1 MLIMEVVENVVWF
14 LVAVFILVTF
24 HELGH
29 FGVARLLGVGVSKFS
44 IGFGKPLYSFRSRR
58 SGTEYVLGALPFGG
72 YVKFIDEREDHV
84 DSQDLPHAFNRQ
96 NLWVRTAVVIAGP
109 AANFVLAIF
118 FYWLVFGIGVP
129 GVEPI
134 IGYVQP
140 GSSAEAIGLQRGD
153 RIAQINGRK
162 VRSWGEHR
170 YYLLDQVQNG
180 ETLTFTIETPTGE
193 NKTVSIES
201 SRLESGQMNPFI
213 LEQKI
218 GVLPRIA
225 PVVGTLIP
233 GEVADAAGIQVND
246 RFMSIEGVPIN
257 GWRDVV
263 EIISSRP
270 EQTTRLSVLRNG
282 SIKLAV
288 VVPKAINSMNEV
300 VGRIGVGPANHV
312 NVVIRLGA
320 GEAIIRAVEAT
331 WLLSKLTVG
340 MIVQMIQ
347 GKESTKSIGGPLSI
361 AKYAGA
367 SAEYGLTAF
376 LMFLAILSISLGILN
391 LLPIPVLDGGHLVYF
406 LIEGIKGTPVSE
418 TFMYRSQQ
426 LGFAVLAVLISFA
439 LYNDVL
445 NIFKF

>member
-1 MLIMEVVENVVWF
+1 MAAVENAGWF

-29 FGVARLLGVGVSKFS
+29 FSVARLLGVGVSKFS
-44 IGFGKPLYSFRSRR
+44 VGFGKTLYSYRSRR
-58 SGTEYVLGALPFGG
+58 SGTEYVLGVLPFGG

-84 DSQDLPHAFNRQ
+84 DPRDLPYAFNRQ
-96 NLWVRTAVVIAGP
+96 KLWVRAAIVIAGP
-109 AANFVLAIF
+109 GANFILAIF

-129 GVEPI
+129 GVEPV
-134 IGYVQP
+134 IGYVEP
-140 GSSAEAIGLQRGD
+140 GSSAEAVGLQRDD
-153 RIAQINGRK
+153 RIARVNGRK

-170 YYLLDQVQNG
+170 YYLLNQVEAG
-180 ETLTFTIETPTGE
+180 KTLTFAIVTPTGR

-201 SRLESGQMNPFI
+201 SRLQSGQLNPLV
-213 LEQKI
+213 LEEQI
-218 GVLPRIA
+218 GVLPRLA
-225 PVVGTLIP
+225 PIVGTLIA
-233 GEVADAAGIQVND
+233 GEVADASGIKVND
-246 RFMSIEGVPIN
+246 RFMVVDGIAIN

-263 EIISSRP
+263 KTISSRP
-270 EQTTRLSVLRNG
+270 EQATRVSVLRNG
-282 SIKLAV
+282 SLKTIV
-288 VVPKAINSMNEV
+288 VVPKAIHSLDSV

-312 NVVIRLGA
+312 NVVVRLGA
-320 GEAIIRAVEAT
+320 GEAINRAVEAT

-340 MIVQMIQ
+340 MIVQMVQ
-347 GKESTKSIGGPLSI
+347 GKESTKNIGGPLSI

-367 SAEYGLTAF
+367 SAQYGFTSFLT
-376 LMFLAILSISLGILN
+376 FLAILSISLGILN

-406 LIEGIKGTPVSE
+406 IIEAIKGGPVSE
-418 TFMYRSQQ
+418 AFMYRSQQ

>member
-1 MLIMEVVENVVWF
+1 MAAVENAGWF

-29 FGVARLLGVGVSKFS
+29 FSVARLLGVGVSKFS
-44 IGFGKPLYSFRSRR
+44 VGFGKTLYSFRSRR
-58 SGTEYVLGALPFGG
+58 SGTEYVLGVLPFGG

-84 DSQDLPHAFNRQ
+84 DPRDLPYAFNRQ
-96 NLWVRTAVVIAGP
+96 KLWVRAAIVIAGP
-109 AANFVLAIF
+109 GANFILAIF

-129 GVEPI
+129 GVEPV
-134 IGYVQP
+134 IGYVEP
-140 GSSAEAIGLQRGD
+140 GSSAEAVGLQRGD
-153 RIAQINGRK
+153 RIARVNGRK

-170 YYLLDQVQNG
+170 YYLLNQVEAG
-180 ETLTFTIETPTGE
+180 KTLTFAIVTPTGR

-201 SRLESGQMNPFI
+201 SRLQSGQLNPLV
-213 LEQKI
+213 LEEQI
-218 GVLPRIA
+218 GVLPRLA
-225 PVVGTLIP
+225 PIVGTLIA
-233 GEVADAAGIQVND
+233 GEVADASGIKVND
-246 RFMSIEGVPIN
+246 RFMVVDGITIN

-263 EIISSRP
+263 KTISSRP
-270 EQTTRLSVLRNG
+270 EQATRVSVLRNG
-282 SIKLAV
+282 SLKTIV
-288 VVPKAINSMNEV
+288 VVPKAIHSLDSV

-312 NVVIRLGA
+312 DVVVRLGA
-320 GEAIIRAVEAT
+320 GEAINRAVEAT

-340 MIVQMIQ
+340 MIVQMVQ
-347 GKESTKSIGGPLSI
+347 GKESTKNIGGPLSI

-367 SAEYGLTAF
+367 SAQYGFTAF
-376 LMFLAILSISLGILN
+376 LTFLAILSISLGILN

-406 LIEGIKGTPVSE
+406 IIEAIKGGPVSE
-418 TFMYRSQQ
+418 AFMYRSQQ

>member
-1 MLIMEVVENVVWF
+1 MAAVENAGWF

-29 FGVARLLGVGVSKFS
+29 FSVARLLGVGVSKFS
-44 IGFGKPLYSFRSRR
+44 VGFGKTLYSYRSRR
-58 SGTEYVLGALPFGG
+58 SGTEYVLGVLPFGG

-84 DSQDLPHAFNRQ
+84 DPRDLPYAFNRQ
-96 NLWVRTAVVIAGP
+96 KLWVRAAIVIAGP
-109 AANFVLAIF
+109 GANFILAIF

-129 GVEPI
+129 GVEPV
-134 IGYVQP
+134 IGYVEP
-140 GSSAEAIGLQRGD
+140 GSSAEAVGLQRGD
-153 RIAQINGRK
+153 RIARVNGRK

-170 YYLLDQVQNG
+170 YYLLNQVEAG
-180 ETLTFTIETPTGE
+180 KTLTFAIVTPTGR

-201 SRLESGQMNPFI
+201 SRLQSGQLNPLV
-213 LEQKI
+213 LEEQI
-218 GVLPRIA
+218 GVLPRLA
-225 PVVGTLIP
+225 PIVGTLIA
-233 GEVADAAGIQVND
+233 GEVADASGIKVND
-246 RFMSIEGVPIN
+246 RFMVVDGITIN

-263 EIISSRP
+263 KTISSRP
-270 EQTTRLSVLRNG
+270 EQATRVSVLRNG
-282 SIKLAV
+282 SLKTIV
-288 VVPKAINSMNEV
+288 VVPKAIHSLDSV

-312 NVVIRLGA
+312 NVVVRLGA
-320 GEAIIRAVEAT
+320 GEAINRAVEAT

-340 MIVQMIQ
+340 MIVQMVQ
-347 GKESTKSIGGPLSI
+347 GKESTENIGGPLSI

-367 SAEYGLTAF
+367 SAQYGLTAF
-376 LMFLAILSISLGILN
+376 LTFLAILSISLGILN

-406 LIEGIKGTPVSE
+406 IIEAIKGGPVSE
-418 TFMYRSQQ
+418 AFMYRSQQ

>member
-1 MLIMEVVENVVWF
+1 MAAVENAGWF

-29 FGVARLLGVGVSKFS
+29 FSVARLLGVGVSKFS
-44 IGFGKPLYSFRSRR
+44 VGFGKALYSYRSRR
-58 SGTEYVLGALPFGG
+58 SGTEYVLGVLPFGG

-84 DSQDLPHAFNRQ
+84 DPRDLPYAFNRQ
-96 NLWVRTAVVIAGP
+96 KLWVRAAIVIAGP
-109 AANFVLAIF
+109 GANFILAIF

-129 GVEPI
+129 GVEPV
-134 IGYVQP
+134 IGYVEP
-140 GSSAEAIGLQRGD
+140 GSSAEAVGLQRGD
-153 RIAQINGRK
+153 RIARVNGRK

-170 YYLLDQVQNG
+170 YYLLNQVEAG
-180 ETLTFTIETPTGE
+180 KTLTFAIVTPTGR

-201 SRLESGQMNPFI
+201 SRLQSGQLNPLV
-213 LEQKI
+213 LEEQI
-218 GVLPRIA
+218 GVLPRLA
-225 PVVGTLIP
+225 PIVGTLIA
-233 GEVADAAGIQVND
+233 GEVADASGIKVND
-246 RFMSIEGVPIN
+246 RFMVVDGITIN

-263 EIISSRP
+263 KTISSRP
-270 EQTTRLSVLRNG
+270 EQATRVSVLRNG
-282 SIKLAV
+282 SLKTIV
-288 VVPKAINSMNEV
+288 VVPKAIHSLDSV

-312 NVVIRLGA
+312 DVVVRLGA
-320 GEAIIRAVEAT
+320 GEAINRAVEAT

-340 MIVQMIQ
+340 MIVQMVQ
-347 GKESTKSIGGPLSI
+347 GKESTKNIGGPLSI

-367 SAEYGLTAF
+367 SAQYGLTAF
-376 LMFLAILSISLGILN
+376 LTFLAILSISLGILN

-406 LIEGIKGTPVSE
+406 IIEAIKGGPVSE
-418 TFMYRSQQ
+418 AFMYRSQQ

>member
-1 MLIMEVVENVVWF
+1 MAAVENAGWF

-29 FGVARLLGVGVSKFS
+29 FSVARLLGVGVSKFS
-44 IGFGKPLYSFRSRR
+44 VGFGKTLYSYRSRR
-58 SGTEYVLGALPFGG
+58 SGTEYVLGVLPFGG

-84 DSQDLPHAFNRQ
+84 DPRDLPYAFNRQ
-96 NLWVRTAVVIAGP
+96 KLWVRAAIVIAGP
-109 AANFVLAIF
+109 GANFILAIF

-129 GVEPI
+129 GVEPV
-134 IGYVQP
+134 IGYVEP
-140 GSSAEAIGLQRGD
+140 GSSAEAVGLQRGD
-153 RIAQINGRK
+153 RIARVNGRK

-170 YYLLDQVQNG
+170 YYLLNQVEAG
-180 ETLTFTIETPTGE
+180 KTLTFAIVTPTGR

-201 SRLESGQMNPFI
+201 SRLQSGQLNPLV
-213 LEQKI
+213 LEEQI
-218 GVLPRIA
+218 GVLPRLA
-225 PVVGTLIP
+225 PIVGTLIA
-233 GEVADAAGIQVND
+233 GEVADASGIKVND
-246 RFMSIEGVPIN
+246 RFMVVDGIAIK

-263 EIISSRP
+263 KTISSRP
-270 EQTTRLSVLRNG
+270 EQATRVSVLRNG
-282 SIKLAV
+282 SLKTIV
-288 VVPKAINSMNEV
+288 VVPKAIHSLDSV

-312 NVVIRLGA
+312 DVVVRLGA
-320 GEAIIRAVEAT
+320 GEAINRAVEAT

-340 MIVQMIQ
+340 MIVQMVQ
-347 GKESTKSIGGPLSI
+347 GKESTKNIGGPLSI

-367 SAEYGLTAF
+367 SAQYGLTAF
-376 LMFLAILSISLGILN
+376 LTFLAILSISLGILN

-406 LIEGIKGTPVSE
+406 IIEAIKGGPVSE
-418 TFMYRSQQ
+418 AFMYRSQQ

>member
-1 MLIMEVVENVVWF
+1 MAAVENAGWF

-29 FGVARLLGVGVSKFS
+29 FSVARLLGVGVSKFS
-44 IGFGKPLYSFRSRR
+44 VGFGKTLYSFRSRR
-58 SGTEYVLGALPFGG
+58 SGTEYVLGVLPFGG

-84 DSQDLPHAFNRQ
+84 DPRDLPYAFNRQ
-96 NLWVRTAVVIAGP
+96 KLWVRAAVVIAGP
-109 AANFVLAIF
+109 GANFILAIF

-129 GVEPI
+129 GVEPV
-134 IGYVQP
+134 IGYIEP
-140 GSSAEAIGLQRGD
+140 GSSAEAVGLQRGD
-153 RIAQINGRK
+153 RIARINGRK

-170 YYLLDQVQNG
+170 YYLLNQVEAG
-180 ETLTFTIETPTGE
+180 KTLTFAIVTPTGQ

-201 SRLESGQMNPFI
+201 SRLQSGHLNPLI
-213 LEQKI
+213 LEKQI
-218 GVLPRIA
+218 GVLPRLA
-225 PVVGTLIP
+225 PIVGTLIA
-233 GEVADAAGIQVND
+233 GEVADASGIKVND
-246 RFMSIEGVPIN
+246 RFMVVDGIAIN

-263 EIISSRP
+263 KTISSRP
-270 EQTTRLSVLRNG
+270 EQATRVSVLRNG
-282 SIKLAV
+282 SLKTIV
-288 VVPKAINSMNEV
+288 VVPKAIHSLDSV

-312 NVVIRLGA
+312 NVVVRLGA
-320 GEAIIRAVEAT
+320 GEAINRAVEAT

-340 MIVQMIQ
+340 MIVQMVQ
-347 GKESTKSIGGPLSI
+347 GKESTKNIGGPLSI

-367 SAEYGLTAF
+367 SAQYGFTAF
-376 LMFLAILSISLGILN
+376 LTFLAILSISLGILN

-406 LIEGIKGTPVSE
+406 IIEAIKGGPVSE
-418 TFMYRSQQ
+418 AFMYRSQQ

>member
-1 MLIMEVVENVVWF
+1 MAVVENAGWF

-29 FGVARLLGVGVSKFS
+29 FSVARLLGVGVSKFS
-44 IGFGKPLYSFRSRR
+44 VGFGKTLYSYRSRR
-58 SGTEYVLGALPFGG
+58 SGTEYVLGVLPFGG

-84 DSQDLPHAFNRQ
+84 VPRDLPYAFNRQ
-96 NLWVRTAVVIAGP
+96 KLWVRTAIVIAGP
-109 AANFVLAIF
+109 GANFILAIF

-129 GVEPI
+129 GVEPV
-134 IGYVQP
+134 IGYVEP
-140 GSSAEAIGLQRGD
+140 GSSAEAVGLQRGD
-153 RIAQINGRK
+153 RIARVNGRK

-170 YYLLDQVQNG
+170 YYLMNQVEAG
-180 ETLTFTIETPTGE
+180 KTLTFAIVTPTGR

-201 SRLESGQMNPFI
+201 SRSQSGQLNPLV
-213 LEQKI
+213 LEEQI
-218 GVLPRIA
+218 GVLPRLA
-225 PVVGTLIP
+225 PIVGTLIA
-233 GEVADAAGIQVND
+233 GEVADASGIKVND
-246 RFMSIEGVPIN
+246 RFMVVDGIAIN

-263 EIISSRP
+263 KTISSRP
-270 EQTTRLSVLRNG
+270 EQATRVSVLRNG
-282 SIKLAV
+282 SLKTII
-288 VVPKAINSMNEV
+288 VVPKAIHSLDSV

-312 NVVIRLGA
+312 NVVVRLGA
-320 GEAIIRAVEAT
+320 GEAINRAVEAT

-340 MIVQMIQ
+340 MIVQMVQ
-347 GKESTKSIGGPLSI
+347 GKESTKNIGGPLSI

-367 SAEYGLTAF
+367 SAQYGFTAF
-376 LMFLAILSISLGILN
+376 LTFLAILSISLGILN

-406 LIEGIKGTPVSE
+406 IIEAIKGEPVSE
-418 TFMYRSQQ
+418 AFMYRSQQ

>member
-1 MLIMEVVENVVWF
+1 MAAVENAGWF

-29 FGVARLLGVGVSKFS
+29 FSVARLLGVGVSKFS
-44 IGFGKPLYSFRSRR
+44 VGFGKTLYSYRSRR
-58 SGTEYVLGALPFGG
+58 SGTEYVLGVLPFGG

-84 DSQDLPHAFNRQ
+84 DPRDLPYAFNRQ
-96 NLWVRTAVVIAGP
+96 KLWVRAAVVIAGP
-109 AANFVLAIF
+109 GANFILAIF

-129 GVEPI
+129 GVEPV
-134 IGYVQP
+134 IGYVEP
-140 GSSAEAIGLQRGD
+140 GSSAEAVGLQRGD
-153 RIAQINGRK
+153 RIARVNGRK

-170 YYLLDQVQNG
+170 YYLLNQVEAG
-180 ETLTFTIETPTGE
+180 KTLTFAIVTPTGR

-201 SRLESGQMNPFI
+201 SRLQSGQLNPLV
-213 LEQKI
+213 LEEQI
-218 GVLPRIA
+218 GVLPRLA
-225 PVVGTLIP
+225 PIVGTLIA
-233 GEVADAAGIQVND
+233 GEVADASGIKVND
-246 RFMSIEGVPIN
+246 RFMVVDGITIN

-263 EIISSRP
+263 KTISSRP
-270 EQTTRLSVLRNG
+270 EQATRVSVLRNG
-282 SIKLAV
+282 SLKTIV
-288 VVPKAINSMNEV
+288 VVPKAIHSLDSI

-312 NVVIRLGA
+312 NVVVRLGA
-320 GEAIIRAVEAT
+320 GEAINRAVEAT

-340 MIVQMIQ
+340 MIVQMVQ
-347 GKESTKSIGGPLSI
+347 GKESTKNIGGPLSI

-367 SAEYGLTAF
+367 SAQYGFTAF
-376 LMFLAILSISLGILN
+376 LTFLAILSISLGILN

-406 LIEGIKGTPVSE
+406 IIEAIKGGPVSE
-418 TFMYRSQQ
+418 AFMYRSQQ

>member
-1 MLIMEVVENVVWF
+1 MAAVENAGWF

-29 FGVARLLGVGVSKFS
+29 FSVARLLGVGVSKFS
-44 IGFGKPLYSFRSRR
+44 VGFGKTLYSFRSRR
-58 SGTEYVLGALPFGG
+58 SGTEYVLGVLPFGG

-84 DSQDLPHAFNRQ
+84 DPRDLPYAFNRQ
-96 NLWVRTAVVIAGP
+96 KLWVRAAVVIAGP
-109 AANFVLAIF
+109 GANFILAIF

-129 GVEPI
+129 GVEPV
-134 IGYVQP
+134 IGYIEP
-140 GSSAEAIGLQRGD
+140 GSSAEAVGLQRGD
-153 RIAQINGRK
+153 RIARINGRK

-170 YYLLDQVQNG
+170 YYLLNQVEAG
-180 ETLTFTIETPTGE
+180 KTLTFAIVTPTGQ

-201 SRLESGQMNPFI
+201 SRLQSGQLNPLI
-213 LEQKI
+213 LEEQI
-218 GVLPRIA
+218 GVLPRLA
-225 PVVGTLIP
+225 PIVGTLIA
-233 GEVADAAGIQVND
+233 GEVADASGIKLND
-246 RFMSIEGVPIN
+246 RFMTIDGVAIN

-263 EIISSRP
+263 KTISSRP
-270 EQTTRLSVLRNG
+270 EQATRVSVLRNG
-282 SIKLAV
+282 SLKTIV
-288 VVPKAINSMNEV
+288 VVPKAIHSLDSV

-312 NVVIRLGA
+312 NVVVRLGA
-320 GEAIIRAVEAT
+320 GEAMNRAVEAT

-340 MIVQMIQ
+340 MIVQMVQ
-347 GKESTKSIGGPLSI
+347 GKESTKNIGGPLSI

-367 SAEYGLTAF
+367 SAQYGFTAF
-376 LMFLAILSISLGILN
+376 LTFLAILSISLGILN

-406 LIEGIKGTPVSE
+406 IIEAIKGGPVSE
-418 TFMYRSQQ
+418 AFMYRSQQ

>member
-1 MLIMEVVENVVWF
+1 MAAVENAGWF

-29 FGVARLLGVGVSKFS
+29 FSVARLLGVGVSKFS
-44 IGFGKPLYSFRSRR
+44 VGFGKTLYSYRSRR
-58 SGTEYVLGALPFGG
+58 SGTEYVLGVLPFGG

-84 DSQDLPHAFNRQ
+84 DPRDLPYAFNRQ
-96 NLWVRTAVVIAGP
+96 KLWVRAAIVIAGP
-109 AANFVLAIF
+109 GANFILAIF

-129 GVEPI
+129 GVEPV
-134 IGYVQP
+134 IGYVEP
-140 GSSAEAIGLQRGD
+140 GSSAEAVGLQRGD
-153 RIAQINGRK
+153 RIARVNGRK

-170 YYLLDQVQNG
+170 YYLLNQVEAG
-180 ETLTFTIETPTGE
+180 KTLTFAIVTPTGR

-201 SRLESGQMNPFI
+201 SRLQSGQLNPLV
-213 LEQKI
+213 LEEQI
-218 GVLPRIA
+218 GVLPRLA
-225 PVVGTLIP
+225 PIVGTLIA
-233 GEVADAAGIQVND
+233 GEVADASGIKVND
-246 RFMSIEGVPIN
+246 RFMVVDGIAIN

-263 EIISSRP
+263 KTISSRP
-270 EQTTRLSVLRNG
+270 EQATRVSVLRNG
-282 SIKLAV
+282 ALKTIV
-288 VVPKAINSMNEV
+288 VVPKAIHSLDSV

-312 NVVIRLGA
+312 NVVVRLGA
-320 GEAIIRAVEAT
+320 GEAINRAVEAT

-340 MIVQMIQ
+340 MIVQMVQ
-347 GKESTKSIGGPLSI
+347 GKESTKNIGGPLSI

-367 SAEYGLTAF
+367 SAQYGFTAF
-376 LMFLAILSISLGILN
+376 LTFLAILSISLGILN

-406 LIEGIKGTPVSE
+406 IIEAIKGGPVSE
-418 TFMYRSQQ
+418 AFMYRSQQ

>member
-1 MLIMEVVENVVWF
+1 MVAVENAGWF

-29 FGVARLLGVGVSKFS
+29 FSVARLLGVGVSKFS
-44 IGFGKPLYSFRSRR
+44 VGFGKTLYSYRSRR
-58 SGTEYVLGALPFGG
+58 SGTEYVLGVLPFGG

-84 DSQDLPHAFNRQ
+84 DPRDLPYAFNRQ
-96 NLWVRTAVVIAGP
+96 KLWVRAAIVIAGP
-109 AANFVLAIF
+109 GANFILAIF

-129 GVEPI
+129 GVEPV
-134 IGYVQP
+134 IGYVEP
-140 GSSAEAIGLQRGD
+140 GSSAEAVGLQRGD
-153 RIAQINGRK
+153 RIARVNGRK

-170 YYLLDQVQNG
+170 YYLLNQVEAG
-180 ETLTFTIETPTGE
+180 KTLTFAIVTPTGR

-201 SRLESGQMNPFI
+201 SRLQSGQLNPLV
-213 LEQKI
+213 LEEQI
-218 GVLPRIA
+218 GVLPRLA
-225 PVVGTLIP
+225 PIVGTLIA
-233 GEVADAAGIQVND
+233 GEVADASGIKVND
-246 RFMSIEGVPIN
+246 RFMVVDGIAIN

-263 EIISSRP
+263 KTISSRP
-270 EQTTRLSVLRNG
+270 EQATRVSVLRNG
-282 SIKLAV
+282 SLKTIV
-288 VVPKAINSMNEV
+288 VVPKAIHSLDSV

-312 NVVIRLGA
+312 NVVVRLGP
-320 GEAIIRAVEAT
+320 GEAINRAVEAT

-340 MIVQMIQ
+340 MIVQMVQ
-347 GKESTKSIGGPLSI
+347 GKESTKNIGGPLSI

-367 SAEYGLTAF
+367 SAQYGFTAF
-376 LMFLAILSISLGILN
+376 LTFLAILSISLGILN

-406 LIEGIKGTPVSE
+406 IIEAIKGGPVSE
-418 TFMYRSQQ
+418 AFMYRSQQ

>member
-1 MLIMEVVENVVWF
+1 MAAVENAGWF

-29 FGVARLLGVGVSKFS
+29 FSVARLLGVGVSKFS
-44 IGFGKPLYSFRSRR
+44 VGFGKTLYSYRSRR
-58 SGTEYVLGALPFGG
+58 SGTEYVLGVLPFGG

-84 DSQDLPHAFNRQ
+84 DPRDLPYAFNRQ
-96 NLWVRTAVVIAGP
+96 KLWVRAAIVIAGP
-109 AANFVLAIF
+109 GANFILAIF

-129 GVEPI
+129 GVEPV
-134 IGYVQP
+134 IGYVEP
-140 GSSAEAIGLQRGD
+140 GSSAEAVGLQRGD
-153 RIAQINGRK
+153 RIARVNGRK

-170 YYLLDQVQNG
+170 YYLLNQVEAG
-180 ETLTFTIETPTGE
+180 KTLTFAIVTPTGR

-201 SRLESGQMNPFI
+201 SRLQSGQLNPLV
-213 LEQKI
+213 LEEQI
-218 GVLPRIA
+218 GVLPRLA
-225 PVVGTLIP
+225 PIVGTLIA
-233 GEVADAAGIQVND
+233 GEVADASGIKVND
-246 RFMSIEGVPIN
+246 RFMVVDGITIN

-263 EIISSRP
+263 KTISSRP
-270 EQTTRLSVLRNG
+270 EQATRVSVLRNG
-282 SIKLAV
+282 SLKTIV
-288 VVPKAINSMNEV
+288 VVPKAIHSLDSV

-312 NVVIRLGA
+312 VVVVRLGA
-320 GEAIIRAVEAT
+320 GEAINRAVEAT

-340 MIVQMIQ
+340 MIVQMVQ
-347 GKESTKSIGGPLSI
+347 GKESTKNIGGPLSI

-367 SAEYGLTAF
+367 SAQYGFTAF
-376 LMFLAILSISLGILN
+376 LTFLAILSISLGILN

-406 LIEGIKGTPVSE
+406 IIEAIKGGPVSE
-418 TFMYRSQQ
+418 AFMYRSQQ

>member
-1 MLIMEVVENVVWF
+1 MAAVENAGWF

-29 FGVARLLGVGVSKFS
+29 FSVARLLGVGVSKFS
-44 IGFGKPLYSFRSRR
+44 VGFGKTLYSFRSRR
-58 SGTEYVLGALPFGG
+58 SGTEYVLGVLPFGG

-84 DSQDLPHAFNRQ
+84 DPRDLPYAFNRQ
-96 NLWVRTAVVIAGP
+96 KLWVRAAIVIAGP
-109 AANFVLAIF
+109 GANFILAIF

-129 GVEPI
+129 GVEPV
-134 IGYVQP
+134 IGYVEP
-140 GSSAEAIGLQRGD
+140 GSSAEAVGLQRGD
-153 RIAQINGRK
+153 RIARVNGRK

-170 YYLLDQVQNG
+170 YYLLNQVEAG
-180 ETLTFTIETPTGE
+180 KTLTFAIVTPTGR

-201 SRLESGQMNPFI
+201 SRLQSGQLNPLI
-213 LEQKI
+213 LEEQI
-218 GVLPRIA
+218 GVLPRLA
-225 PVVGTLIP
+225 PIVGTLIA
-233 GEVADAAGIQVND
+233 GEVADASGIKVND
-246 RFMSIEGVPIN
+246 RFMVVDGITIN

-263 EIISSRP
+263 KTISSRP
-270 EQTTRLSVLRNG
+270 EQATRVSVLRNG
-282 SIKLAV
+282 SLKTIV
-288 VVPKAINSMNEV
+288 VVPKAIHSLDSV

-312 NVVIRLGA
+312 DVVVRLGA
-320 GEAIIRAVEAT
+320 GEAINRAVEAT

-340 MIVQMIQ
+340 MIVQMVQ
-347 GKESTKSIGGPLSI
+347 GKESTKNIGGPLSI

-367 SAEYGLTAF
+367 SAQYGFTAF
-376 LMFLAILSISLGILN
+376 LTFLAILSISLGILN

-406 LIEGIKGTPVSE
+406 IIEAIKGGPVSE
-418 TFMYRSQQ
+418 AFMYRSQQ

>member
-1 MLIMEVVENVVWF
+1 MAAVESAGWF

-29 FGVARLLGVGVSKFS
+29 FSVARLLGVGVSKFS
-44 IGFGKPLYSFRSRR
+44 VGFGKTLYSYRSRR
-58 SGTEYVLGALPFGG
+58 SGTEYVLGVLPFGG

-84 DSQDLPHAFNRQ
+84 DPRDLPYAFNRQ
-96 NLWVRTAVVIAGP
+96 KLWVRAAIVIAGP
-109 AANFVLAIF
+109 GANFILAIF

-129 GVEPI
+129 GVEPV
-134 IGYVQP
+134 IGYVEP
-140 GSSAEAIGLQRGD
+140 GSSAEAVGLQRGD
-153 RIAQINGRK
+153 RIARVNGRK

-170 YYLLDQVQNG
+170 YYLLNQVEAG
-180 ETLTFTIETPTGE
+180 KTLTFAIVTPTGR

-201 SRLESGQMNPFI
+201 SRLQSGQLNPLV
-213 LEQKI
+213 LEEQI
-218 GVLPRIA
+218 GVLPRLA
-225 PVVGTLIP
+225 PIVGTLIA
-233 GEVADAAGIQVND
+233 GEVADASGIKVND
-246 RFMSIEGVPIN
+246 RFMVVDGITIN

-263 EIISSRP
+263 KTISSRP
-270 EQTTRLSVLRNG
+270 EQATRVSVLRNG
-282 SIKLAV
+282 SLKTIV
-288 VVPKAINSMNEV
+288 VVPKAIHSLDSV

-312 NVVIRLGA
+312 DVVVRLGA
-320 GEAIIRAVEAT
+320 GEAINRAVEAT

-340 MIVQMIQ
+340 MIVQMVQ
-347 GKESTKSIGGPLSI
+347 GKESTKNIGGPLSI

-367 SAEYGLTAF
+367 SAQYGFTAF
-376 LMFLAILSISLGILN
+376 LTFLAILSISLGILN

-406 LIEGIKGTPVSE
+406 IIEAIKGGPVSE
-418 TFMYRSQQ
+418 AFMYRSQQ

>member
-1 MLIMEVVENVVWF
+1 MAAVENAGWF

-29 FGVARLLGVGVSKFS
+29 FSVARLLGVGVSKFS
-44 IGFGKPLYSFRSRR
+44 VGFGKTLYSFRSRR
-58 SGTEYVLGALPFGG
+58 SGTEYVLGVLPFGG

-84 DSQDLPHAFNRQ
+84 DPRALPYAFNRQ
-96 NLWVRTAVVIAGP
+96 KLWVRAAVVIAGP
-109 AANFVLAIF
+109 GANFILAIF

-129 GVEPI
+129 GVEPV
-134 IGYVQP
+134 IGYIEP
-140 GSSAEAIGLQRGD
+140 GSSAEAVGLQRGD
-153 RIAQINGRK
+153 RIAHINGRK

-170 YYLLDQVQNG
+170 YYLLNQVEAG
-180 ETLTFTIETPTGE
+180 KRLTFAIVTPTGQ

-201 SRLESGQMNPFI
+201 SRLQSGRLNPLI
-213 LEQKI
+213 LEEQI
-218 GVLPRIA
+218 GVLPRLA
-225 PVVGTLIP
+225 PIVGTLIA
-233 GEVADAAGIQVND
+233 GEVADASGIKLND
-246 RFMSIEGVPIN
+246 RFMTIDGVAIN

-263 EIISSRP
+263 KTISSRP
-270 EQTTRLSVLRNG
+270 EQATRVSVLRNG
-282 SIKLAV
+282 SLKTIV
-288 VVPKAINSMNEV
+288 VVPKAIHSLDSI

-312 NVVIRLGA
+312 NVVVRLGA
-320 GEAIIRAVEAT
+320 GEAINRAVEAT

-340 MIVQMIQ
+340 MIVQMVQ

-367 SAEYGLTAF
+367 SAQYGFTSFLT
-376 LMFLAILSISLGILN
+376 FLAILSISLGILN

-406 LIEGIKGTPVSE
+406 IIEAIKGGPVSE
-418 TFMYRSQQ
+418 AFMYRSQQ